1 VNLRSAFILTILISV
16 LASCTKIE
24 STDIGSGLIPP
35 IDNVNTFEQLLDV
48 HTFNQYNGDS
58 VYPTKG
64 ENLVLGRVSNDPLFG
79 KTTGIINMEVKP
91 DFFPYRFNGIRT
103 TRILDSMVLV
113 LGYKGVWGD
122 SATKQTLNVY
132 ELTQNQSNWLDP
144 NKIYSTKN
152 RFQHSGPA
160 IGTTVVDPKNMLV
173 DSIKPNKEPVN
184 KNQIR
189 IRITD
194 ASVMNRLFYDT
205 VNHEKD
211 TALKQAFAGFAIVP
225 DTSST
230 TPNNLLVVNLADT
243 NTKVAFYYSY
253 LTDGATKRDT
263 TVAYWKV
270 GARAGF
276 SNNVIRNPSGPVP
289 EFVASVSSHPAE
301 DSLVYLQTRP
311 DAPFTKIKIPGLD
324 TLSNKIIH
332 RAELQIVQVPDL
344 TTNPSDLDRLFS
356 PPLLFV
362 TAYSNDSS
370 RRFMLPGGD
379 VQFSLQGVSNYQD
392 FGSYPFNRTINNR
405 QVVNYAFDITRYVQG
420 IATKKNR
427 NHDLSLFAPYAEF
440 VHAAESF
447 NSQVPLGGS
456 GTVNPLALGRV
467 RVGGGSLSKVG
478 PNAPYR
484 MRIRIIYTRI

>member
-1 VNLRSAFILTILISV
+1 MNLRSAFILTILISI
-16 LASCTKIE
+16 LGSCTKIE

-35 IDNVNTFEQLLDV
+35 IDNVNTFETSLDV

-58 VYPTKG
+58 TYPLKS
-64 ENLVLGRVSNDPLFG
+64 ENLVLGRISNDPLFG

-91 DFFPYRFNGIRT
+91 DFFPYSFNGIYDSLK
-103 TRILDSMVLV
+103 LDSMVLV
-113 LGYKGVWGD
+113 LSYKGVWGD

-132 ELTQNQSNWLDP
+132 ELTQSQTNWLDP

-152 RFQHSGPA
+152 SFQHSGPA

-173 DSIKPNKEPVN
+173 DSILPNKEPVN

-189 IRITD
+189 IRISNT
-194 ASVMNRLFYDT
+194 SVTNRLFDSNNYKKTDT
-205 VNHEKD
+205 VFK
-211 TALKQAFAGFAIVP
+211 TAFAGFAIVP
-225 DTSST
+225 DTSLT
-230 TPNNLLVVNLADT
+230 NPNNLLVVNLADT
-243 NTKVAFYYSY
+243 NTKLAIYYSFK
-253 LTDGATKRDT
+253 TSTTSARES
-263 TVAYWKV
+263 TVAYWRV
-270 GARAGF
+270 GSRAGF
-276 SNNVIRNPSGPVP
+276 SNQVIRNPSGPTP
-289 EFVASVSSHPAE
+289 EYLASVTNPAE

-344 TTNPSDLDRLFS
+344 ATTPSDLDKLFS
-356 PPLLFV
+356 PPLLFI

-379 VQFSLQGVSNYQD
+379 VQFSLNGVSNYED
-392 FGSYPFNRTINNR
+392 FGSYPFNRTINGR
-405 QVVNYAFDITRYVQG
+405 QVVNYAFDITHYVQG

-427 NHDLSLFAPYAEF
+427 NYDLSLFAPYAEF
-440 VHAAESF
+440 VQATENF
-447 NSQVPLGGS
+447 FSQVPLGGN

-467 RVGGGSLSKVG
+467 RVGGGSLNKSG
-478 PNAPYR
+478 PNASYR

>member
-1 VNLRSAFILTILISV
+1 MNLRSALILTIVISI

-35 IDNVNTFEQLLDV
+35 VDNVNTFETLLDV
-48 HTFNQYNGDS
+48 STFNQYNGDS
-58 VYPTKG
+58 TYPIKG
-64 ENLVLGRVSNDPLFG
+64 ENLVLGRISNDPQFG
-79 KTTGIINMEVKP
+79 KTTGILNLEYKP
-91 DFFPYRFNGIRT
+91 DFFPYRFNGVHN
-103 TRILDSMVLV
+103 TRILDSIVLV

-122 SATKQTLNVY
+122 SATQQKLNVY
-132 ELTQNQSNWLDP
+132 EISQSNKLASDTLQ
-144 NKIYSTKN
+144 STK
-152 RFQHSGPA
+152 RRYAYTGPVL
-160 IGTTVVDPKNMLV
+160 GSTTVDPKKMLV
-173 DSIKPNKEPVN
+173 DSLKPNKEAVN

-194 ASVMNRLFYDT
+194 ASIQNRLFTDT
-205 VNHEKD
+205 FMLDSNK
-211 TALKQAFAGFAIVP
+211 AFIPKFAGFGIVP
-225 DTSST
+225 DTSIST
-230 TPNNLLVVNLADT
+230 SNSLLVVNLADT
-243 NTKVAFYYSY
+243 NTKLAFYYSY
-253 LTDGATKRDT
+253 LAAGATKRDT
-263 TVAYWKV
+263 TVAYWRV
-270 GARAGF
+270 GARSGF
-276 SNNVIRNPSGPVP
+276 TNNIIRNPSGPTP
-289 EFVASVSSHPAE
+289 PFVSTIASHPGE

-344 TTNPSDLDRLFS
+344 TTNPSNLDNLFS

-362 TAYSNDSS
+362 SAYSNDSL

-379 VQFSLQGVSNYQD
+379 VQFSFNGVSNYQD
-392 FGSYPFNRTINNR
+392 FGSYPFNRTINGK
-405 QVVNYAFDITRYVQG
+405 QVVNYAFDITHYVQG

-427 NHDLSLFAPYAEF
+427 NYDLSLFAPYAEYVF
-440 VHAAESF
+440 ASESF
-447 NSQVPLGGS
+447 FSQIPLGGN